1 MNEVDVVNDTTG
13 VGESIHRL
21 KTVCGLLTEI
31 IDQLAMLTVDTKVF
45 DDRLDIYKR
54 KVYELEVVESKR
66 ILNKKKQRLEQFK
79 NDAEKYNWTIY

>member
-45 DDRLDIYKR
+45 DTRLDIYKR
-54 KVYELEVVESKR
+54 KVYELEVSEANQALK
-66 ILNKKKQRLEQFK
+66 NKQQRLEKFK
-79 NDAEKYNWTIY
+79 SDAAEYNWTIY